1 MTERIRV
8 YELARELGFSS
19 KEMIELLAEEGLE
32 VKSHSSTIDEE
43 FADLVRDHVIS
54 KRRERAAEKQIETPE
69 AEEGETTEAATG
81 KEEQEEEQ
89 EEEIDEESEIEEEEE
104 EEEEEPAESGSELH
118 LKPPIIVRDLAKAL
132 GCKPNELIGE
142 LMTMNVFAAINQ
154 VIEPEI
160 VKQVCERRGV
170 EFVPERRER
179 PHKKPAKPT
188 GKEAPEKKAGKK
200 AAATKGTV
208 PRPPVVAFLGHVD
221 HGKTSLLDYIRKTNV
236 VRGEAGGITQHIGAS
251 TIDWEGH
258 PITFLDTPGHE
269 AFTAMRARG
278 ANATDLVVIVVA
290 ADDGV
295 MPQTVEAINHAR
307 AANVPIIIALNKIDL
322 PSADQ
327 DKLLVELQQNE
338 IMPEDW
344 GGEVGVVPVS
354 AITGAGIDDLLERI
368 FLEAEMLELK
378 GNPAA
383 TCEALVIEAQLE
395 AGMGPTA
402 NVLVRN
408 GSLHV
413 GDVMLC
419 GEYYG
424 RARALMDQ
432 TGARVDSVGP
442 STAVKIMGLSGVP
455 QAGERLTVID
465 NEKEAKAI
473 AEGRGEEIRE
483 GQLQEARGARLE
495 DLFAQM
501 DEAGRKKLTVVLK
514 ADVQGSIE
522 AIVDNLAKI
531 ESEKVDVDVIH
542 RGVGEVTE
550 NDVLLAAA
558 SNAIIVGFHVRA
570 TTSVNRATEKQG
582 VEIRLYS
589 IIYELLED
597 IKDAMRGQLEP
608 EQRENQI
615 GTAEILQ
622 IFNIS
627 KTGKI
632 CGCQVLNG
640 EIRVGAQARVLRG
653 GDVIYTGQI
662 VSLKHFQD
670 SVQQVRSGQ
679 ECGIRLDNFEDFEV
693 GDELRVFNVE
703 KIAAEL

>member
-1 MTERIRV
+1 MSERTRV
-8 YELARELGFSS
+8 YELARELGYSS
-19 KEMIELLAEEGLE
+19 KEMLEILAGEGLE
-32 VKSHSSTIDEE
+32 VKSHASSIDEE
-43 FADLVRDHVIS
+43 FADLVREHIIA
-54 KRRERAAEKQIETPE
+54 ERQQQAGETEAPEEAAEETQAEPEEPE
-69 AEEGETTEAATG
+69 AEEVEEA
-81 KEEQEEEQ
+81 EEAVT
-89 EEEIDEESEIEEEEE
+89 DSR
-104 EEEEEPAESGSELH
+104 ELH

-154 VIEPEI
+154 VIEPEV
-160 VKQVCERRGV
+160 VKQVCDRRDI

-179 PHKKPAKPT
+179 RRKDSAKETAKQTKLEPARKVST
-188 GKEAPEKKAGKK
+188 EGI
-200 AAATKGTV
+200 V

-251 TIDWEGH
+251 TIKHDDH

-278 ANATDLVVIVVA
+278 TNATDLVVIVVA

-295 MPQTVEAINHAR
+295 MPQTLEAISHAR
-307 AANVPIIIALNKIDL
+307 AAGVSIIIAMNKIDL
-322 PSADQ
+322 PGADK
-327 DKLLVELQQNE
+327 DKVLVGLQQNE

-354 AITGAGIDDLLERI
+354 AETGDGVDDLLERI

-378 GNPAA
+378 GNPVAP
-383 TCEALVIEAQLE
+383 CEALVVEAQLE
-395 AGMGPTA
+395 VGMGATA
-402 NVLVRN
+402 NVLVRD

-413 GDVMLC
+413 GDIMLC
-419 GEYYG
+419 GQFYG
-424 RARALMDQ
+424 KARALIDQ
-432 TGARVDSVGP
+432 TGVRVDEVGP
-442 STAVKIMGLSGVP
+442 STAVKVMGLSGVP
-455 QAGERLTVID
+455 QAGERLMVVE

-473 AEGRGEEIRE
+473 AEGREAELRE
-483 GQLQEARGARLE
+483 GQLQEAQGAKLE

-501 DEAGRKKLTVVLK
+501 SEAGRKKLTLVLK

-522 AIVDNLAKI
+522 AIIDNLAKI
-531 ESEKVDVDVIH
+531 KSEKIDVDIIH

-550 NDVLLAAA
+550 NDVLLAAT
-558 SNAIIVGFHVRA
+558 SGAIIVGFHVRA
-570 TTSVNRATEKQG
+570 TTAVNRAAEKQN

-608 EQRENQI
+608 EQREQHI
-615 GTAEILQ
+615 GTAEILK

-627 KTGKI
+627 KTGRI
-632 CGCQVLNG
+632 CGCQVNSG
-640 EIRVGAQARVLRG
+640 EIRVGAQARVQRDG
-653 GDVIYTGQI
+653 AVIYTGQI

-703 KIAAEL
+703 KVAAEL